1 MRVLVVG
8 GGGRE
13 HALVWKIKQSPHCS
27 SIFCA
32 PGNGGISD
40 IAECAGINATDI
52 QGMVKFAKQNMI
64 DMTIVAPDDPLALG
78 MVDVL
83 ESEGLRAFG
92 PRKNAAIIEASKVF
106 AKNLM
111 RKYEIPT
118 AEYKDFTDYL
128 EAKAYLRKAQFP
140 IVIKADGLA
149 LGKGVVI
156 ANSYIEACEAIDNMM
171 NKELFGKAGSRVVI
185 ESYIV
190 GDEVSVLAF
199 TDGKTIVPMVSA
211 KDHKRAFDGN
221 IGPNTGGMGVF
232 APSKSYNP
240 EIAKEALDKIIEPT
254 IKAMNNEGRPF
265 YGVLYFGLM
274 LTLNG
279 PIILE
284 YNARFGDPE
293 TQAILP
299 LLKTDLLD
307 VFDAV
312 LSRDL
317 ANINIKWEEKASVCV
332 IMASGGYPSEY
343 RKGYEIFGLDNP
355 GFEEDAFIFH
365 SGTKKVGDKYYYTNG
380 GRVIGVTAIDDDI
393 EKAAAKAYR
402 NIEKISFDGM
412 HYRKDIGK
420 V

>member
-1 MRVLVVG
+1 
-8 GGGRE
+8 
-13 HALVWKIKQSPHCS
+13 
-27 SIFCA
+27 
-32 PGNGGISD
+32 
-40 IAECAGINATDI
+40 
-52 QGMVKFAKQNMI
+52 
-64 DMTIVAPDDPLALG
+64 
-78 MVDVL
+78 
-83 ESEGLRAFG
+83 
-92 PRKNAAIIEASKVF
+92 
-106 AKNLM
+106 
-111 RKYEIPT
+111 
-118 AEYKDFTDYL
+118 
-128 EAKAYLRKAQFP
+128 
-140 IVIKADGLA
+140 
-149 LGKGVVI
+149 
-156 ANSYIEACEAIDNMM
+156 MM
-171 NKELFGKAGSRVVI
+171 NKELVGKAGSRVVI

>member
-13 HALVWKIKQSPHCS
+13 HALAWKIKQSPRCS
-27 SIFCA
+27 RIFCA

-40 IAECAGINATDI
+40 IAECVAINATDI
-52 QGMVKFAKQNMI
+52 QGMVRFAKQNRI

-78 MVDVL
+78 MVDAL
-83 ESEGLRAFG
+83 ESCGLRAFG
-92 PRKNAAIIEASKVF
+92 PRKNAAIIESSKVF
-106 AKNLM
+106 AKDLM

-118 AEYKDFTDYL
+118 AEYKSFTDYSN
-128 EAKAYLRKAQFP
+128 AIAYLEKAQFP

-149 LGKGVVI
+149 LGKGVII
-156 ANSYIEACEAIDNMM
+156 ANDYTEASQAIDNIM
-171 NKELFGKAGSRVVI
+171 NKKIFGNAGLSIII
-185 ESYIV
+185 ESFIT
-190 GDEVSVLAF
+190 GSEVSVLAF

-211 KDHKRAFDGN
+211 KDHKRAYDGN
-221 IGPNTGGMGVF
+221 MGPNTGGMGVF
-232 APSKSYNP
+232 APCSLYNP
-240 EIAKEALDKIIEPT
+240 EVAKIALEKIIEPT
-254 IKAMNNEGRPF
+254 IKAMNSEGRPF
-265 YGVLYFGLM
+265 SGILYFGLM

-279 PIILE
+279 PLVLE

-299 LLKTDLLD
+299 LLQTDLLD

-317 ANINIKWEEKASVCV
+317 AGINIKWEDKASACV
-332 IMASGGYPSEY
+332 VLASQGYPGEY
-343 RKGYEIFGLDNP
+343 KKGYEISGID
-355 GFEEDAFIFH
+355 DAEVEKDVFIFH
-365 SGTKKVGDKYYYTNG
+365 SGTTKVGEKYYTNG
-380 GRVIGVTAIDDDI
+380 GRVIGVTAMDGNL
-393 EKAAAKAYR
+393 EKAVAKAYR
-402 NIEKISFDGM
+402 SAQKISFEGM